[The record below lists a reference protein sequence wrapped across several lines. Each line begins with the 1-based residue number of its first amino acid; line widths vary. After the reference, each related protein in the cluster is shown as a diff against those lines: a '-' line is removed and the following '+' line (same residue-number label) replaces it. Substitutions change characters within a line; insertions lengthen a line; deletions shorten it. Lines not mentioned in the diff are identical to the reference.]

1 MQKANQL
8 RRAVAVVF
16 DHDCH
21 RALASCTR
29 MLHVIDRAALWIGM
43 LVSVQ
48 GEVSRAAL
56 AKCANT
62 VGTSVPARHW
72 SMF

>member
-29 MLHVIDRAALWIGM
+29 MLHVIDQGAHWIE
-43 LVSVQ
+43 LLAWFQ
-48 GEVSRAAL
+48 GEVPGAAL
-56 AKCANT
+56 ARCANT
-62 VGTSVPARHW
+62 VGTSVLARHS